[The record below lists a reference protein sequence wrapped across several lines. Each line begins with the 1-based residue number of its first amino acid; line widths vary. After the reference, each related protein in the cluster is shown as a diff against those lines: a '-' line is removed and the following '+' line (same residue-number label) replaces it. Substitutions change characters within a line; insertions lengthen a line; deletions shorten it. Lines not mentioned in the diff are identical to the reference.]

1 MEKICAWARC
11 GKAFEATNARQ
22 IYCCEKCEKAAAG
35 RRRYERVRRAEGK
48 TPGTVYTKVCALVK
62 CGKTFETT
70 NARQVYCCAACYEES
85 QREAAAKRNKKRSQE
100 RKRAKA
106 EQAKAEKAKGSLLM
120 RVDRPERLPDEV
132 TEDNDMKVLDGS
144 KTRETMP
151 RIIPKP
157 RCKLEWDSLRV
168 RESGAKS
175 YGYYKAFQIIGK

>member
-11 GKAFEATNARQ
+11 GKTFEPTNSRQ

-35 RRRYERVRRAEGK
+35 RRRYEKARRAEGK

-85 QREAAAKRNKKRSQE
+85 RREAAAQRSKKRSEE

-106 EQAKAEKAKGSLLM
+106 EPAKESLLM
-120 RVDRPERLPDEV
+120 RVGRPERLPDEV
-132 TEDNDMKVLDGS
+132 TEEDNDMKVLDGS
-144 KTRETMP
+144 KTREPMP
-151 RIIPKP
+151 SIIPKP
-157 RCKLEWDSLRV
+157 RCKLERDVLAARKA
-168 RESGAKS
+168 GAKS
-175 YGYYKAFQIIGK
+175 YGYYMAFQIIGK